1 MPEQLEAT
9 ITFYRDVVEARIR
22 ALLKDKDGEAGFGQ
36 SLEGLVLLGIGV
48 AIALG
53 VGVWLAALVVNKEST
68 IAP

>member
-9 ITFYRDVVEARIR
+9 IAFYRDVVGVRIR
-22 ALLKDKDGEAGFGQ
+22 DLLKDKDGEAGFGQ
-36 SLEGLVLLGIGV
+36 SLEGLVLLGIGI

>member
-9 ITFYRDVVEARIR
+9 ITFYRDVAEARIR

-36 SLEGLVLLGIGV
+36 SLEGLVLLGIGIT
-48 AIALG
+48 IALG
-53 VGVWLAALVVNKEST
+53 IGVWLAALVINKEST

>member
-9 ITFYRDVVEARIR
+9 IAFYRDLGEARMR
-22 ALLKDKDGEAGFGQ
+22 ALFKDKDREAGFGQ
-36 SLEGLVLLGIGV
+36 SLEGLVLLGIGI

-53 VGVWLAALVVNKEST
+53 VGVWLAALVINKEST

>member
-9 ITFYRDVVEARIR
+9 IAFYRDVVGVRIR
-22 ALLKDKDGEAGFGQ
+22 DLLKDKDGEAGFGQ

>member
-9 ITFYRDVVEARIR
+9 IAFYRDVVGARIR
-22 ALLKDKDGEAGFGQ
+22 ALLKDKDDEAGFGQ

>member
-9 ITFYRDVVEARIR
+9 ITFYRDFIEARFR

-36 SLEGLVLLGIGV
+36 SLEGLVLLGIGI
-48 AIALG
+48 AIAVG
-53 VGVWLAALVVNKEST
+53 VGVWLTAMVINKEST

>member
-9 ITFYRDVVEARIR
+9 IAFYQDVVEARIR

-36 SLEGLVLLGIGV
+36 SLESLVLIGIGI

-53 VGVWLAALVVNKEST
+53 VGVWLTALVINKEST

>member
-9 ITFYRDVVEARIR
+9 IAFYRDVAEARIR
-22 ALLKDKDGEAGFGQ
+22 ALLKDKDDEAGFGQ